1 MQDLKIEDV
10 EMKSDDDSEILF
22 KTLIPSFNT
31 SGPMP
36 SPFITA
42 TL

>member
-22 KTLIPSFNT
+22 KKEMGFSLVI
-31 SGPMP
+31 
-36 SPFITA
+36 
-42 TL
+42 